1 MQAGDE
7 EKLRMGT
14 GKDKKEIIVE
24 QYSSQ
29 GLFRCNH
36 NTVEHWGLEFVVQWK
51 FRGLEEDLVSKFRSP
66 CCFIVRICICVSGQ
80 KNAPVVWKTNQI
92 ILVIFFPWFQ
102 SLTVPE

>member
-29 GLFRCNH
+29 DLFRCNH
-36 NTVEHWGLEFVVQWK
+36 NTVEH
-51 FRGLEEDLVSKFRSP
+51 
-66 CCFIVRICICVSGQ
+66 
-80 KNAPVVWKTNQI
+80 
-92 ILVIFFPWFQ
+92 
-102 SLTVPE
+102 

>member
-29 GLFRCNH
+29 DLFRCNH

-51 FRGLEEDLVSKFRSP
+51 FRGLEEDLVSKSE
-66 CCFIVRICICVSGQ
+66 VLVASLLGSVSVFQGR
-80 KNAPVVWKTNQI
+80 KMPLLCERQI
-92 ILVIFFPWFQ
+92 KLF
-102 SLTVPE
+102 